1 MKKVV
6 IVCGLI
12 SGALISGFMGWT
24 MAMCYDNPDAHGMD
38 SMLVGF
44 AAMFLAFSLVFVG
57 IKNFRDKYND
67 GMISFGKAFQVGFLI
82 SLIASTM
89 YVITWYIEFHYFI
102 PEFMDHYAAS
112 QIRHAQQSGISGAK
126 LEAMTKELQES
137 SASYK
142 RNPLVFIWYTYL
154 EILPVGIIV
163 SLISALILKR
173 KQNGNR
179 VAAV

>member
-12 SGALISGFMGWT
+12 AGVLISAFMGYS
-24 MAMCYDNPDAHGMD
+24 MVLCYNNPDAHGLS

-67 GMISFGKAFQVGFLI
+67 GVISFGKAFQIGFLI

-89 YVITWYIEFHYFI
+89 YVITWYIEYHYFI
-102 PEFMDHYAAS
+102 PDFMDFYAAS
-112 QIRHAQQSGISGAK
+112 QIKQAQEGGASAAK
-126 LEAMTKELQES
+126 IAELSKEMAEAKE
-137 SASYK
+137 SYK
-142 RNPLVFIWYTYL
+142 NPIKFIGYTYA

-173 KQNGNR
+173 KPNGNR
-179 VAAV
+179 VAAHA

>member
-6 IVCGLI
+6 IVCGLV
-12 SGALISGFMGWT
+12 SGALISGFMGAA
-24 MAMCYDNPDAHGMD
+24 MAICYDNPDAHGLD

-57 IKNFRDKYND
+57 IKSFRDKYSD
-67 GMISFGKAFQVGFLI
+67 GVISFGKAFQVGFLI

-89 YVITWYIEFHYFI
+89 YVITWYIEYHYFI
-102 PEFMDHYAAS
+102 PDFMDHYGAS
-112 QIRHAQQSGISGAK
+112 QIRQMQQSGASAAK
-126 LEAMTKELQES
+126 IEAVAKEMAE
-137 SASYK
+137 ARDKYK
-142 RNPLVFIWYTYL
+142 NPLWFILYTYT

-173 KQNGNR
+173 KQNGSR
-179 VAAV
+179 VAAA